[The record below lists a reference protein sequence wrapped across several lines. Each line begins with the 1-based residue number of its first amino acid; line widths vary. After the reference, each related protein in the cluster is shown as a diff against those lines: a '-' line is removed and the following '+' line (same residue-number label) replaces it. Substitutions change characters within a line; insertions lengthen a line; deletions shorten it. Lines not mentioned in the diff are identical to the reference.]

1 MEDNQ
6 ETREIINKI
15 LEVSEEKPAEPPI
28 SKLKNNLSTNTTIDN
43 IEKPLIQSIIEEN
56 DEEKLKEMIQLF
68 NNIQKKKSIIRISK
82 FGELLDESGELLQF
96 KLNSPEELNIK
107 ELSKIA
113 SIASRVLGDAD
124 KTLNATSSQESPTP
138 VKISQNNTNVTIQ
151 LQDAEGYNQTY
162 NLKRDSRFKVI
173 NLIKEFY
180 KELNENTA
188 NGVIDVESESKE
200 DSNDKES
207 E

>member
-15 LEVSEEKPAEPPI
+15 LEVSEEKPAESPI
-28 SKLKNNLSTNTTIDN
+28 SKTKNNLSTNTAIDK

-96 KLNSPEELNIK
+96 KLNSPEDLDINEI
-107 ELSKIA
+107 SKIA

-124 KTLNATSSQESPTP
+124 KTLNATNSQESPTP
-138 VKISQNNTNVTIQ
+138 MKISQNNTNVTIQ

-162 NLKRDSRFKVI
+162 NLNRDSRFKVI

-180 KELNENTA
+180 KELNENTT
-188 NGVIDVESESKE
+188 NMVIDVESESKE
-200 DSNDKES
+200 DSNNKES